1 MKLYDTP
8 LAPNPRRVR
17 IFLAEKGL
25 EIPHEEIDLIGGG
38 AKTEDFTRLNPMQ
51 AVPVLL
57 LDDGFPLAET
67 IAICRYIEEALQPE
81 PNLMGRSPRERALIE
96 MWSRR
101 VELKLFIHIAQVF
114 RHLHPRLAA
123 LEQPQVAVWG
133 EANKPKVLAQLT
145 FWNDE
150 LGKRRY
156 ISGERFTIADIT
168 ALVAI
173 DMMPRARLE
182 RPAGLDNLE
191 RWYAEVSSRPS
202 AQA

>member
-17 IFLAEKGL
+17 MFLAEKGID
-25 EIPHEEIDLIGGG
+25 IPREEVNLIEGG
-38 AKTEDFTRLNPMQ
+38 AKTEGFSQLNPMQ
-51 AVPVLL
+51 SVPVLV
-57 LDDGFPLAET
+57 LDDGFALSET
-67 IAICRYIEEALQPE
+67 IAICRYVEEALKPE
-81 PNLMGRSPRERALIE
+81 PNLFGRNPRERAEIE
-96 MWSRR
+96 MWNRR
-101 VELKLFIHIAQVF
+101 VELKLFFHIAQVF

-133 EANKPKVLAQLT
+133 EANKPKVMAQLA
-145 FWNDE
+145 FWNE
-150 LGKRRY
+150 EFGKRPFVA
-156 ISGERFTIADIT
+156 GDRFTIADIT

-182 RPAGLDNLE
+182 RPAGLTHLE
-191 RWYAEVSSRPS
+191 RWHAEVSGRPS